1 MMFSNGVTK
10 MKNTFATQQ
19 CTQQVKGRMS
29 IWHGC
34 SRLPGIVGEIF

>member
-10 MKNTFATQQ
+10 MKNTFA
-19 CTQQVKGRMS
+19 TQQVKGRMS